1 MSGLYRLH
9 YARYRLLFRRPFGTA
24 HGMRD
29 GTDAVFVRLTGPD
42 GVGYGEAALPP
53 YVKETQGSVIDALGC
68 IDIEDLMAQY
78 IKQRFDQVD
87 GTLSA
92 APAARAAL
100 GTAVLDYLSRAAG
113 LSLGK
118 YLAPGM
124 APRSMVAT
132 SVTLGHGPVGDIEQ
146 RMSELPA
153 SNLIKIKLGG
163 TDDIATLKAVQ
174 AIDGRPLFLDAN
186 QGWKSVEEALRILE
200 AVAPGRLH
208 GMEQPFGKDRWD
220 LHAELQALLEVP
232 VFGDESIQGMDDLER
247 AVGVFG
253 GVNIKLMKCGGLDVA
268 LRMAERA
275 KELGLLVMLGCM
287 SESTLGCAAMAQL
300 QPLARMLDLD
310 GPWLLRNDP
319 FSGLGMSEEGLWA
332 EEEPGCGV
340 SLATQLDWHPF
351 GA

>member
-1 MSGLYRLH
+1 MNQ
-9 YARYRLLFRRPFGTA
+9 
-24 HGMRD
+24 
-29 GTDAVFVRLTGPD
+29 
-42 GVGYGEAALPP
+42 
-53 YVKETQGSVIDALGC
+53 YV
-68 IDIEDLMAQY
+68 
-78 IKQRFDQVD
+78 KQRFDQVD
-87 GTLSA
+87 GNLSA

-100 GTAVLDYLSRAAG
+100 GTAVLDYLSRVAG

-124 APRSMVAT
+124 APKSMVAT
-132 SVTLGHGPVGDIEQ
+132 SVTLGHGPIGDIEQ
-146 RMSELPA
+146 RLSELPA

-174 AIDGRPLFLDAN
+174 AIDGRPLLLDAN

-208 GMEQPFGKDRWD
+208 GMEQPFGKDHWD
-220 LHAELQALLEVP
+220 LHADLQAVLEVP
-232 VFGDESIQGMDDLER
+232 VFGDESIQGMGDLKR

-268 LRMAERA
+268 LRMAEHAR
-275 KELGLLVMLGCM
+275 ELGLQVMLGCM

-300 QPLARMLDLD
+300 QPFAQILDLD

-319 FSGLGMSEEGLWA
+319 FGGLSMSAEGLCTSDQLGSGA
-332 EEEPGCGV
+332 YLVTE
-340 SLATQLDWHPF
+340 LDWHPF